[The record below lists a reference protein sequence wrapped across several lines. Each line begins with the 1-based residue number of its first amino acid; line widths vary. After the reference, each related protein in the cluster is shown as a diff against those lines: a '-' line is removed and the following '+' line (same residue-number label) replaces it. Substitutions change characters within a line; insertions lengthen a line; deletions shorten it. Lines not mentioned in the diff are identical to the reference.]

1 MESYYELSYME
12 TSVQIYNLRE
22 EIKIL
27 QREKDCIEQKIA
39 LKMKQDAELSAKN
52 LRWMRI
58 IKQKMGSEGPEKY
71 SPKKRGIFPP
81 TPKKKASPVSS
92 SPSQSSSSVQNVSG
106 SKYPSASCSPK
117 KISGT
122 CNSKATT
129 SSVVSTSTNSSG
141 SELVSA
147 TNTKGPNSN
156 EITLGEAKSILNK
169 YKTDKNDDFEM
180 EDGVTDDD
188 LLTVNEAL
196 ELIGKPDAI
205 VVNSDN
211 VKGKDDIQKPNTD
224 NKMSPDAPTS
234 GNSKGVA
241 SGIIHAENN
250 IELDPQ
256 KGDDNMKCSD
266 DYTSN
271 NGYDEVKDNKQ
282 GKGSRGRKCKKIK
295 VGESTEN
302 GQVILPVPE
311 HNDNIKDESNSSQG
325 KSNNKMAVGEK
336 TKNDDQVMLPA
347 DEGEHEKS
355 E

>member
-71 SPKKRGIFPP
+71 SPKKRGICPP
-81 TPKKKASPVSS
+81 TPNKKSSPVSS
-92 SPSQSSSSVQNVSG
+92 SPSQSSSSVQDVSR

-117 KISGT
+117 KRSGT
-122 CNSKATT
+122 CNSRGTAN
-129 SSVVSTSTNSSG
+129 SVVSTSPNSSG

-147 TNTKGPNSN
+147 SNTKGPNSN
-156 EITLGEAKSILNK
+156 EITLAEAKSILNK
-169 YKTDKNDDFEM
+169 YKTDKKDDDFEM

-188 LLTVNEAL
+188 LLTVNDTL
-196 ELIGKPDAI
+196 ELIGKTDAI

-211 VKGKDDIQKPNTD
+211 GKVKDDIQKPNTD
-224 NKMSPDAPTS
+224 NKMSQDAPTP
-234 GNSKGVA
+234 GNSKSVA
-241 SGIIHAENN
+241 SGIIHAAND
-250 IELDPQ
+250 IESYPQ
-256 KGDDNMKCSD
+256 KGDDNMKCND

-271 NGYDEVKDNKQ
+271 NGYDEVKDNEQ
-282 GKGSRGRKCKKIK
+282 GKGSSGRKCKKIK
-295 VGESTEN
+295 VGENTEN

-311 HNDNIKDESNSSQG
+311 HNDDVKDESNSRQG
-325 KSNNKMAVGEK
+325 KSNNKMTVGEDK
-336 TKNDDQVMLPA
+336 K
-347 DEGEHEKS
+347 
-355 E
+355 